1 MAKTSNADDSDSPS
15 VDTNL
20 KSELY
25 NLKSRTT
32 VAEFV
37 ATGTARVLARAIE
50 DWAQAQGPVTAV
62 VVPWEGTATTM
73 SMAVTSVRADGW
85 AIEHTNLG
93 TIVLTD
99 LGNGTTAV
107 ALTADEPDL
116 ADKDRLLALFD
127 RFARQLQRQFEAAS

>member
-1 MAKTSNADDSDSPS
+1 MGKTSNAGGSDSPP

-20 KSELY
+20 KSELGK
-25 NLKSRTT
+25 LKSPTT
-32 VAEFV
+32 AAEFV
-37 ATGTARVLARAIE
+37 TKGTARVLARAIE
-50 DWAQAQGPVTAV
+50 RWAQAQGPITAI

-93 TIVLTD
+93 TILLTD

-107 ALTADEPDL
+107 ALTADELDL

-127 RFARQLQRQFEAAS
+127 RFAHQLQGQFEAAS